1 MEVLVAVTVKGLFF
15 EKDLS
20 LHTRSCSVKLT
31 PQSDENNEKVIT
43 DNRPK
48 MRPAFKWG
56 DLDGDIFTKQVKD
69 AYEEMKYWRRNLLL
83 LPIGNASKN
92 YIDEMT
98 WINENAIKDI
108 VFKTLMINPNL
119 LLQKR

>member
-1 MEVLVAVTVKGLFF
+1 
-15 EKDLS
+15 
-20 LHTRSCSVKLT
+20 
-31 PQSDENNEKVIT
+31 
-43 DNRPK
+43 

-56 DLDGDIFTKQVKD
+56 DLDGAIFTKQVKD